1 MSKSL
6 LHATLQWPCAFYI
19 ATNNNESDIE
29 IESMKEELIIL
40 LMNNER
46 RVDHSS

>member
-6 LHATLQWPCAFYI
+6 LHDTLQWPCAFYI
-19 ATNNNESDIE
+19 AKNNNESDIKM
-29 IESMKEELIIL
+29 ESMKEKLIVL